1 MDDLK
6 KKAEEALKGGKK
18 GSSDKKGSSGSKGKS
33 SGSGVDKAKRAAKEF
48 LK

>member
-6 KKAEEALKGGKK
+6 KKAEEALKGG
-18 GSSDKKGSSGSKGKS
+18 KKGSSGSKGKS